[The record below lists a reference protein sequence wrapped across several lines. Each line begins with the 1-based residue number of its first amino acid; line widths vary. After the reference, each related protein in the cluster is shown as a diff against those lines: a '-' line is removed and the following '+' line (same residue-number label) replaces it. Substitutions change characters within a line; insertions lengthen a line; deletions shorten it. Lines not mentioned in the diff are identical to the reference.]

1 MYRVLLLDDE
11 PNILNAL
18 RRCLTSIDADQLDG
32 EALRVEAFASAEA
45 ALGRCEE
52 SEFDLVITDYRMPA
66 MNGVEFL
73 TRLMD
78 ILPEVPRVIISGF
91 ADRGAIIAAVNE
103 AQLTRFIEKPWDDR
117 ELQRAVITILA
128 SASKRSAGAGA
139 HVLSSDRQLQRLEME
154 CPGITQVERAEDGG
168 IVIAPED
175 LQG

>member
-11 PNILNAL
+11 QNILNAL
-18 RRCLTSIDADQLDG
+18 RRCLTSIDASELDG
-32 EALRVEAFASAEA
+32 EALRVEAFTSSEA
-45 ALGRCEE
+45 AMERCEE
-52 SEFDLVITDYRMPA
+52 GEFDLVITDYRMPA

-78 ILPEVPRVIISGF
+78 IQPEVPRVIISGF

-117 ELQRAVITILA
+117 ELQRAVVAILVGA
-128 SASKRSAGAGA
+128 NKRSAGARAGA
-139 HVLSSDRQLQRLEME
+139 RNSDRQLHWLEME

-168 IVIAPED
+168 IVIAAED
-175 LQG
+175 LQA

>member
-11 PNILNAL
+11 PFILNAL
-18 RRCLTSIDADQLDG
+18 RRCLTSIDAGQLNG
-32 EALRVEAFASAEA
+32 EALRAEAFTSSDA
-45 ALGRCEE
+45 ALERCEE
-52 SEFDLVITDYRMPA
+52 SEFDLVITDYRMPV

-78 ILPEVPRVIISGF
+78 IQPEVPRVIISGF
-91 ADRGAIIAAVNE
+91 ADRAAIIAAVNE

-128 SASKRSAGAGA
+128 GTSKRGAGAGA
-139 HVLSSDRQLQRLEME
+139 LSSDRQLRRLEME

-168 IVIAPED
+168 IPIAVED
-175 LQG
+175 LHA